1 MVRLPMSATR
11 SLIDMGI
18 AMQSAALLGENYKVA
33 KRSLAN
39 KPIKARDGA
48 KNMIGL
54 GVKNMVGIELLK
66 VQSQLAGGL

>member
-1 MVRLPMSATR
+1 MSATK
-11 SLIDMGI
+11 SLIDLGI

-48 KNMIGL
+48 KNIVGL
-54 GVKNMVGIELLK
+54 GVKNIVGIELLK
-66 VQSQLAGGL
+66 AQAGLTSGL